1 MFLLIANLDKNIYL
15 ITGLLVGIAIGFVF
29 SMPPLGPTYFA
40 IIERALKKQFNNAV
54 AIGVGA
60 GFMDMIYILIAYGG
74 VTAIIS
80 LLPDSLISIFNKEEE
95 TFKLILAIAGCV
107 VVILY
112 GIKLMRT
119 KGGLKKEMPVKFDEE
134 KFKKKYF
141 KVEKVFLKTEAGLD
155 KLLHT
160 KALEEKHSELF
171 GSFMTGVGMCL
182 SSVTLP
188 ASWFAAVGYLKSSG
202 IIDSNFFTGLMLAI
216 GVLIG
221 TSVWFYIMTKLI
233 FRYSEKLKPSIMNKL
248 NYSIGI
254 FLIVLGLGFFVKV
267 YTMYFT

>member
-1 MFLLIANLDKNIYL
+1 M
-15 ITGLLVGIAIGFVF
+15 ITGLVVGFVIGFIF

-40 IIERALKKQFNNAV
+40 IIERGLKKQFNNAV

-60 GFMDMIYILIAYGG
+60 GFMDMIYILIAFGG
-74 VTAIIS
+74 VAAITS
-80 LLPDSLISIFNKEEE
+80 LLPESVNKSFNENENLLKM
-95 TFKLILAIAGCV
+95 ILAIAGCI

-112 GIKLMRT
+112 GIKIMRS
-119 KGGLKKEMPVKFDEE
+119 KGNLADTGPPKFDEE
-134 KFKKKYF
+134 KFIHKYE
-141 KVEKVFLKTEAGLD
+141 KVEKVFKKTEKGID

-160 KALEEKHSELF
+160 QALEKKHAELF

-188 ASWFAAVGYLKSSG
+188 ASWFAAVGYLKSTG
-202 IIDSNFFTGLMLAI
+202 IIDAAFLTGVMLSI

-233 FRYSEKLKPSIMNKL
+233 FKYTDKL
-248 NYSIGI
+248 NPIILSKLNFSTGV
-254 FLIVLGLGFFVKV
+254 FLIALGFGFLIKV
-267 YTMYFT
+267 YTMYF

>member
-1 MFLLIANLDKNIYL
+1 M
-15 ITGLLVGIAIGFVF
+15 IGFIF

-40 IIERALKKQFNNAV
+40 IIERGLKKQFNNAV

-74 VTAIIS
+74 VTAIVS
-80 LLPDSLISIFNKEEE
+80 LLPDSLNKSFTENEEML
-95 TFKLILAIAGCV
+95 KMILAIAGCI

-112 GIKLMRT
+112 GIKIMRT
-119 KGGLKKEMPVKFDEE
+119 KGTLVKEKPINFNEE
-134 KFKKKYF
+134 KFKKKYV
-141 KVEKVFLKTEAGLD
+141 KVEKVLKKTEVRLD

-171 GSFMTGVGMCL
+171 SSFMTGVGMCL

-188 ASWFAAVGYLKSSG
+188 ASWFAAVGYLKSAG
-202 IIDSNFFTGLMLAI
+202 IIDSNFLTGILLAI

-221 TSVWFYIMTKLI
+221 TSVWFYLMTKLI
-233 FRYSEKLKPSIMNKL
+233 FKYTDKLKPSVLNKL
-248 NYSIGI
+248 NFSTGI
-254 FLIVLGLGFFVKV
+254 FLIVLGSGFLIKV
-267 YTMYFT
+267 YTMYF